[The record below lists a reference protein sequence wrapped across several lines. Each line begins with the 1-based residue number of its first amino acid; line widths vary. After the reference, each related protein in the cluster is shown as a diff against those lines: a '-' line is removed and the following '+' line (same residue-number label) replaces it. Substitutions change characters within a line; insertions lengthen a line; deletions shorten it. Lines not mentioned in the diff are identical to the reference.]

1 MLPPQPEGL
10 PEPQAR
16 VEEQEREQVGAR
28 ILRLNPDAVIAY
40 RALAASYAQLGRI
53 DEARAALAEV
63 LRIDPDRTLEKV
75 KRTITDL
82 GFDPDVIEHQID
94 GLRKAGLPE

>member
-1 MLPPQPEGL
+1 MSWAHYG
-10 PEPQAR
+10 AGR
-16 VEEQEREQVGAR
+16 YEEAVDWAKQSV
-28 ILRLNPDAVIAY
+28 RLNPDAVIAY